1 MIAKNWAVKIATLNL
16 PAKTKMAGT
25 IGSIWAFNGFNIV
38 YFLSLFPSLGLGVTS
53 YPFWVPILASVFAFF
68 IIKQA
73 LNYFSEKDPALICLD
88 EVVGM
93 LVTMCLI
100 EISLLNNVLGL
111 IFFRI
116 FDGLKLFGIKQVE
129 QLPGAWGVLLDDV
142 LAGIYANLAVHLTLL
157 VSTKMM
163 VFFNF

>member
-1 MIAKNWAVKIATLNL
+1 MIANNWVVKIATLNL
-16 PAKTKMAGT
+16 PPKTKMAGT

-38 YFLSLFPSLGLGVTS
+38 YFLGLFPSLGLGFTS
-53 YPFWVPILASVFAFF
+53 YNLWVPIVASVFAFF

-73 LNYFSEKDPALICLD
+73 LKYFSEKDPALICLD

-100 EISLLNNVLGL
+100 KINVVNNFLGL
-111 IFFRI
+111 IFFRV

-129 QLPGAWGVLLDDV
+129 QLPNAWGVLLDDV
-142 LAGIYANLAVHLTLL
+142 LAGIYANLAVRLTLL
-157 VSTKMM
+157 VSTKLML
-163 VFFNF
+163 FFNF